1 MLKQFRYILILCSGL
16 LTACGQSFIVE
27 TTLDIPQPVPSQLPL
42 KMAVLY
48 EPELREYTYTENNE
62 DRINWSIK
70 IGPSQVQLFD
80 LILPTMFTSIDQIEQ
95 LSSTKGQT
103 YDAVIIP
110 EIIDIQF
117 ALPFETKSTIHET
130 WIKYAIHIQQTNGTE
145 ITTMHVIGYGK
156 SPNKTSIKFLL
167 NEKEGLLYATNQ
179 AFRDLAAKIIVT
191 FQSNADIQ
199 QWLASKSIY
208 Y

>member
-1 MLKQFRYILILCSGL
+1 MLKLSRPGLILCLSL

-27 TTLDIPQPVPSQLPL
+27 TTLDIPQPVPSRLPL
-42 KMAVLY
+42 KIAVLY
-48 EPELREYTYTENNE
+48 EPKLRDYTYAENNE

-80 LILPTMFTSIDQIEQ
+80 LILPTMFTSIDHIEKY
-95 LSSTKGQT
+95 SNTEGQQ

-130 WIKYAIHIQQTNGTE
+130 WIKYAIHIQQTNGIE

-167 NEKEGLLYATNQ
+167 NEKEGLLYATNL
-179 AFRDLAAKIIVT
+179 AFRDLAAKIIIT
-191 FQSNADIQ
+191 FQSNPDIQ
-199 QWLASKSIY
+199 QWLASKSIH
-208 Y
+208 

>member
-1 MLKQFRYILILCSGL
+1 MLKQFRYIFILCSIL

-27 TTLDIPQPVPSQLPL
+27 TSLDVPQPVPSPLPL

-48 EPELREYTYTENNE
+48 EPQLRESTYTENNE

-80 LILPTMFTSIDQIEQ
+80 LILPAMFTSIDHIEQ
-95 LSSTKGQT
+95 SSNTEGQG
-103 YDAVIIP
+103 YDAIIIP
-110 EIIDIQF
+110 EIKDIQF
-117 ALPFETKSTIHET
+117 ALPFETKSTLHET
-130 WIKYAIHIQQTNGTE
+130 WIKYAIHIQQTNGIE

-156 SPNKTSIKFLL
+156 SSNKTSIKFML

-191 FQSNADIQ
+191 FQSNSDIQ
-199 QWLASKSIY
+199 KWLVSKSIH
-208 Y
+208 